1 MGGWE
6 KMNFEAENDLFLS
19 VLFLFLMR
27 EGKREGGRGRLLN
40 PGYLTSFARTLPLNC
55 VPHRCFVLY

>member
-6 KMNFEAENDLFLS
+6 KMNFEAENDLFLF

-27 EGKREGGRGRLLN
+27 EGEREGGRGRLLN
-40 PGYLTSFARTLPLNC
+40 PGYLISFSRTLPLNC
-55 VPHRCFVLY
+55 VPPRCFVLY